1 MSLIQKKTFLL
12 IISFLLSFSS
22 FSQSK
27 KPVQVAV
34 NVHYLFSFV
43 FTEEFDLQGGNYYEH
58 NHRVGLEL
66 ELGKNFALGYDRFFI
81 NSMNNYLGNKNWTAN
96 IYMAKYI
103 FQFPLLER
111 FRFAIIPNYTR
122 STYSVPLPFSHQDY
136 GLRTFW
142 GIGAEVQYQLANKWF
157 FIAQALP
164 MVHRGDL
171 YYSYE
176 ELTLFHLGLKR
187 NLFKRIDADR

>member
-96 IYMAKYI
+96 IYMAKYLI
-103 FQFPLLER
+103 H
-111 FRFAIIPNYTR
+111 AIALHMQPC
-122 STYSVPLPFSHQDY
+122 HQLICVHKLSY
-136 GLRTFW
+136 F
-142 GIGAEVQYQLANKWF
+142 YQNL
-157 FIAQALP
+157 
-164 MVHRGDL
+164 
-171 YYSYE
+171 SC
-176 ELTLFHLGLKR
+176 TLFQKFLGKYL
-187 NLFKRIDADR
+187 